1 MKKKTY
7 PLDLSAIAYPLMR
20 TRKTESLF
28 RFEATLDQEADPLL
42 LKESLEETLR
52 DYPSFRSEIV
62 AGFFAHKLREH
73 GAPLLVKEDD
83 RPPLAPLRKEDTN
96 GYPFRLAYHGA
107 EIVFEVFHAL
117 TDGNVGAAFFSDLL
131 TRYVGKRENF
141 SPDLPPR
148 DFSPKDAFLECGKKR
163 PLRKLSLKRYNGESV
178 FGLLKD
184 KKNFRLRPRLL
195 SEEMDLETL
204 KNKAKTQGATLTEYV
219 AAAYLTAILSS
230 TTAPLE
236 KSVSLFIPID
246 LRRFFPSKT
255 LRNFVCFERIDLEKG
270 RTDFSFSSV
279 LESVCLQFREKITPE
294 RMRDDLD
301 DVVTGLS
308 LPIIKCTPLFIKYPV
323 FKLTHKLLN
332 KVRQTAILSNLGVFS
347 IAPQTAAHVKS
358 VRFFL
363 NNNRN
368 APLNLAMLSY
378 NGKCRVTLTCGLQ
391 ETAIPETFFSFLRI

>member
-1 MKKKTY
+1 MKKKNY

-62 AGFFAHKLREH
+62 AGFFAHKLREND
-73 GAPLLVKEDD
+73 APLLVKEDTL
-83 RPPLAPLRKEDTN
+83 PPLSPLRKEETN
-96 GYPFRLAYHGA
+96 GYPFRLAYKGA

-117 TDGNVGAAFFSDLL
+117 TDGNVAALFFSDLL
-131 TRYVGKRENF
+131 SRYVEKREGLP
-141 SPDLPPR
+141 SRLPPR
-148 DFSPKDAFLECGKKR
+148 DFTPTDAFSEIGRKR
-163 PLRKLSLKRYNGESV
+163 PLRELSLKRYNGKSV

-195 SEEMDLETL
+195 SEEIDLEIL
-204 KNKAKTQGATLTEYV
+204 KNKAKAQGATLTEYI
-219 AAAYLTAILSS
+219 AAAYLTAIL
-230 TTAPLE
+230 TEAKNPLE

-246 LRRFFPSKT
+246 LRRFFPTKT

-270 RTDFSFSSV
+270 RTDLTFSSV
-279 LESVCLQFREKITPE
+279 LASVCAQFRAKITAE
-294 RMRDDLD
+294 KMREDLD

-308 LPIIKCTPLFIKYPV
+308 LPLVRYTPLFIKYPV

-332 KVRQTAILSNLGVFS
+332 KVRQTAILSNVGSFPLS
-347 IAPQTAAHVKS
+347 PQIAAHVKS

-368 APLNLAMLSY
+368 APLNLAILSY
-378 NGKCRVTLTCGLQ
+378 NGKCRVDLTCGLKV
-391 ETAIPETFFSFLRI
+391 TAIPEKFFSLLRI